1 MRFPSLFAL
10 LLTLAHPPFSLATAQ
25 AQTVDQVKFKRFVD
39 SPLHTELLARA
50 ITAIPKDIFARC
62 PALKSAPSRIA
73 LAQSIAFAADGIPN
87 RGAWWEHLPV
97 AGCGNDTTL
106 NIFFT
111 VNEDQTRINT
121 VLAYPGGTRASIV
134 LQKDALKYALLALEA
149 KEGCTRAHIRNTR
162 FGAFGLKV
170 PADAAPGASPTKSW
184 WETWTLGGC
193 GKSFDVLMQF
203 VPEGTGTKIIAP
215 IDKVVVRQP

>member
-1 MRFPSLFAL
+1 MRLAPFVALFL
-10 LLTLAHPPFSLATAQ
+10 LLAHALQPGIAR
-25 AQTVDQVKFKRFVD
+25 AQTVDQAKFKRFVD

-50 ITAIPKDIFARC
+50 ITAIPKDIFTRC

-73 LAQSIAFAADGIPN
+73 LVQSIAFGPEGIPN
-87 RGAWWEHLPV
+87 RGAWWEHPPV

-106 NIFFT
+106 NIFFA

-121 VLAYPGGTRASIV
+121 VLAYPGGTRASMV
-134 LQKDALKYALLALEA
+134 LQKDALKYALFALDA
-149 KEGCTRAHIRNTR
+149 KEGCARAHIRNTR

-170 PADAAPGASPTKSW
+170 PAEAAPGASPSKSW

-203 VPEGTGTKIIAP
+203 VPDETGTKIIAP
-215 IDKVVVRQP
+215 LGGVNMHN